1 MDFEK
6 LDVWRISARLS
17 VDIYR
22 HFAESRD
29 YGFKDQITR
38 SSLSV
43 PSNIA
48 EGMTRNGDREKHHF
62 LSMANGSCSELRTQ
76 IYIGSEVGLIP
87 REVSKDWVGRCKRI
101 ASMLSALQRQIN
113 QSGDVR

>member
-6 LDVWRISARLS
+6 LEVWKLSARLS
-17 VDIYR
+17 VDIYK
-22 HFAESRD
+22 HFTECRD

-38 SSLSV
+38 ASLSV

-48 EGMTRNGDREKHHF
+48 EGMTREGDREKGYL
-62 LSMANGSCSELRTQ
+62 LSVAKGSCSELRTQ

-87 REVSKDWVGRCKRI
+87 RDVSMDWIGRCKRI
-101 ASMLSALQRQIN
+101 ASMLTSLQRQIGSAQN
-113 QSGDVR
+113 IR

>member
-6 LDVWRISARLS
+6 LEVWRLSARLS
-17 VDIYR
+17 VDVYKY
-22 HFAESRD
+22 FSDCRD

-48 EGMTRNGDREKHHF
+48 EGMSRGGDREKYHF
-62 LSMANGSCSELRTQ
+62 LNVAKGSCSELRTQ
-76 IYIGSEVGLIP
+76 IYIGREVGLIP
-87 REVSKDWVGRCKRI
+87 RALSQDWVGRCKRI
-101 ASMLSALQRQIN
+101 SSMLTGLQRQI
-113 QSGDVR
+113 GRTTE

>member
-6 LDVWRISARLS
+6 LDVWRLSARLS
-17 VDIYR
+17 VDVYK
-22 HFAESRD
+22 HFAGCRD

-48 EGMTRNGDREKHHF
+48 EGMTRGGDREKHHF
-62 LSMANGSCSELRTQ
+62 LNMAKGSCSELRTQ
-76 IYIGSEVGLIP
+76 IYIGTEVGLIP
-87 REVSKDWVGRCKRI
+87 RALGQEWVGRCKRI
-101 ASMLSALQRQIN
+101 ASMLTALQRHI
-113 QSGDVR
+113 VRTSEQC